1 VKLLLVGAGG
11 REHALA
17 WKIAQSPLVE
27 DLWAA
32 PGNPGIARHA
42 RCLDLAVDDAEGLAG
57 FARGHD
63 VDLVVVGPE
72 TPLVAGLADR
82 LRAQG
87 LAVFGP
93 GARAAAIE
101 GSKAFAKD
109 LMARHGVPT
118 ARFAALTDPAAA
130 RRYCRELGV
139 PCVVKTDGLAAGKGA
154 IVCAT
159 LDAADAAI
167 AQCME
172 RREFGAA
179 GASVVIEEFLHGQEV
194 SFFVLVSGRQAVGLA
209 AAQDHKTVFDEDR
222 GPNTGGMGAFSPVA
236 VFEGALQARVMATI
250 VEPTIGALAAEAAP
264 YQGVLFVQLMLT
276 KEGPKVVEFNCR
288 FGDPECQ
295 AIMARM
301 DGDLVPLLAAVAR
314 GERLP
319 APAPAASR
327 ERAAVCVTLAS
338 GGYPGPY
345 PTGLE
350 IAGIAEAES
359 LSGVLVFQAGTA
371 RRQGRLV
378 TAGGRVL
385 GVTAVAGDLPAAI
398 ATVYEAVARIHF
410 DGMHYRTDI
419 GRRAL
424 GEATRT

>member
-1 VKLLLVGAGG
+1 MKILLVGGGG

-27 DLWAA
+27 HMWAA

-42 RCLDLAVDDAEGLAG
+42 RCLDLAVDDADGLAG
-57 FARGHD
+57 FAAGHD

-72 TPLVAGLADR
+72 QPLVAGLADA
-82 LRAQG
+82 LRAKG

-93 GARAAAIE
+93 SRRAAAIE
-101 GSKAFAKD
+101 GSKAFAKR
-109 LMARHGVPT
+109 LMAGHGIPT
-118 ARFAALTDPAAA
+118 ARFATFDDPVAA
-130 RRYCRELGV
+130 RRYARELGA

-159 LDAADAAI
+159 LAEADTAI

-179 GASVVIEEFLHGQEV
+179 GATVVIEEFMRGEEA
-194 SFFVLVSGRQAVGLA
+194 SFFVLAGAGGVLPLA
-209 AAQDHKTVFDEDR
+209 AAQDHKAVFDGDR

-236 VFEGALQARVMATI
+236 AVDAAMQDRVMREI
-250 VEPTIGALAAEAAP
+250 VEPTLAALAAEAAP
-264 YQGVLFVQLMLT
+264 YAGVLYVGLMLT
-276 KEGPKVVEFNCR
+276 AEGPRVVEFNCR

-295 AIMARM
+295 AIMLRM
-301 DGDLVPLLAAVAR
+301 EEDLVPLLLAVAR

-319 APAPAASR
+319 APPPWTNAG
-327 ERAAVCVTLAS
+327 RAAVCVAVAS
-338 GGYPGPY
+338 GGYPGRY
-345 PTGLE
+345 TTGQE
-350 IAGIAEAES
+350 ITGVDAAEARP
-359 LSGVLVFQAGTA
+359 GVQVFQAGTA

-385 GVTAVAGDLPAAI
+385 GVTAVAEDLTAAI
-398 ATVYEAVARIHF
+398 AAAYEGVSRIHF
-410 DGMHYRTDI
+410 EGMHYRSDI
-419 GRRAL
+419 GRKALEVRA
-424 GEATRT
+424 T